1 VACAPFAAT
10 ERFIRRTAKARTTPS
25 AAKTKKAIEV
35 GERGGLLFPQMCESL
50 QRHSPGSNRIAGEFQ
65 KTGLG
70 LVKKGQRASPYLSTV
85 FGPDEPMSFWKR
97 GSNLT
102 SFYHRLSGFHRPRP
116 WFRDRNND

>member
-1 VACAPFAAT
+1 VRALCGDGALHPQDSEGENDS
-10 ERFIRRTAKARTTPS
+10 ERGEDKE
-25 AAKTKKAIEV
+25 AIEV
-35 GERGGLLFPQMCESL
+35 GERGGLLLPQMCESL

-85 FGPDEPMSFWKR
+85 FGPDEPMSFGNADR
-97 GSNLT
+97 ILLP
-102 SFYHRLSGFHRPRP
+102 FIIDRQVCHRPRP

>member
-1 VACAPFAAT
+1 VRALCGDGALHPQDSEGENDS
-10 ERFIRRTAKARTTPS
+10 ERGEDKE
-25 AAKTKKAIEV
+25 AIEV
-35 GERGGLLFPQMCESL
+35 GERGGLLLPQMCESL